1 MNRLICALIVPAC
14 AGLLAILSSCT
25 AGRHSSGSSA
35 SPASAAA
42 KTTPVTGDSLILA
55 GTTPGNLLGTD
66 VDPSTVVVRSTYEK
80 TDKTITYE
88 AGRDYVL
95 DAKAG
100 TLARTA
106 DSRIPDFAT
115 NVLYGKKD
123 FNHGQF
129 PGYGNIGFFVYVDY
143 AARTV
148 PDIRPQSVDVSA
160 QLPKTLEKLR
170 AGKPLKVIG
179 FGDSITAGG
188 EASTVDLQYA
198 PRWIREVLRPQFP
211 KSEITYENGA
221 TGGDHTPMGLNRLE
235 EKVLT
240 RSPDLVLIAFGM
252 NDHNVGGVPLPQ
264 FEDNLRKM
272 VSTIRQRTGAEVIL
286 LSTFPP
292 NPEWHFG
299 SHQMEKYAAATKA
312 AAAAENVPYAD
323 VFGVW
328 EKVLKRKDLISLL
341 GNNINHPNDYGH
353 GLYVVALEGLKF

>member
-1 MNRLICALIVPAC
+1 MNQFVRALTVPAC

-25 AGRHSSGSSA
+25 AGGQSSE
-35 SPASAAA
+35 PSAAPPA
-42 KTTPVTGDSLILA
+42 ATSKTTPVVGDSLVLA
-55 GTTPGNLLGTD
+55 GTTAGNLLGTD
-66 VDPSTVVVRSTYEK
+66 IDPSTVVVRSTYEK
-80 TDKTITYE
+80 TDKTVTYE

-100 TLARTA
+100 TVARTA
-106 DSRIPDFAT
+106 NSRIPDFST

-148 PDIRPQSVDVSA
+148 PDIHPQPVDVAA
-160 QLPKTLEKLR
+160 QLPKTLEKLK

-198 PRWIREVLRPQFP
+198 PRWIREVLRPRFP

-221 TGGDHTPMGLNRLE
+221 TGGDNTPMGLARLE

-252 NDHNVGGVPLPQ
+252 NDHNIGGVPLPQ
-264 FEDNLRKM
+264 FQDNLRKM
-272 VSTIRQRTGAEVIL
+272 ISAIRQRTGAEVIL
-286 LSTFPP
+286 LSAFPP

-299 SHQMEKYAAATKA
+299 SHQMQSYAEATKA
-312 AAAAENVPYAD
+312 AAAAENAPYAD

-328 EKVLKRKDLISLL
+328 ERVLKRKDLTSLL

-353 GLYVVALEGLKF
+353 GLYVVALEGLRF